1 MWRGRASSVRSRR
14 QGLASC
20 PASSGRCRPCLLSSR
35 ARWAPACLPA
45 GRTVWPWLRP
55 PQDRRRLRATRASL
69 PQVRHSTQSLLAHVR
84 GIQEDPRALEDFG
97 GTLLRV
103 FEDNLLNDRS
113 AVVLVLRAP
122 GPRGAA
128 GTGEGRGL
136 SRAGGEGA
144 VRGRREGVGGSVPA
158 APHDL
163 GSPARRSRPALGQR
177 DRSLDQSLQRRA
189 GCSSLRAE
197 QGCSPR
203 PRGSSWAPGSGTTV
217 RPRSTRS
224 SGRAEAQARPFPG
237 RHGGRAGQAAVPA
250 KMRARCPL
258 APGLPAPPR
267 PALGAPGAP
276 ALPPGPGVRARGPA
290 RVWSWGPRADGV
302 AVCAAALAC
311 EGTGCAQLRPLQVEP
326 RRAFAYRPHGR
337 RSPSCG
343 VAVRGAPA
351 QRPGRVF
358 KTSEAA
364 GPCPPRSCR
373 LVSADTVCVA
383 QAPASAP
390 GLQSRPGQ
398 PCHCCHCGRS
408 HGDVPGLSARV
419 RPDWAVGAFSGPPGC
434 RGVLRA
440 ALPGSFA

>member
-144 VRGRREGVGGSVPA
+144 VCGRRAGVGGSVPA

-237 RHGGRAGQAAVPA
+237 RRGGRAGQAAVPA
-250 KMRARCPL
+250 KT
-258 APGLPAPPR
+258 
-267 PALGAPGAP
+267 
-276 ALPPGPGVRARGPA
+276 GVRARGPA
-290 RVWSWGPRADGV
+290 RVWSWGPRADRV
-302 AVCAAALAC
+302 AACAAALAC

-419 RPDWAVGAFSGPPGC
+419 RPDWAAGAFSGPPGC
-434 RGVLRA
+434 RGILRA